1 MFQTPSSFSSYT
13 LTGTIVSNEHKF
25 ANLAEVRRAKCQV
38 RHPLL
43 PDGLNAIPGPFEIR
57 RKSKLKTET
66 D

>member
-1 MFQTPSSFSSYT
+1 
-13 LTGTIVSNEHKF
+13 
-25 ANLAEVRRAKCQV
+25 VRRAKCQV